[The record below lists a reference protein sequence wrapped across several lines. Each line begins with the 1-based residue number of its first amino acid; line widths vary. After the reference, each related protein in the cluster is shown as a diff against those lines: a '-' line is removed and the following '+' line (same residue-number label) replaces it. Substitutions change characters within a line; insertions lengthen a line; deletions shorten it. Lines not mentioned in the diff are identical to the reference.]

1 MKLKVGLI
9 DYSTCCFEVLMQKT
23 TSIIFILLCFL
34 SSCSFES
41 KTEFPAFD
49 KEIRVDGEQSDTE
62 LLINMGWIDCV
73 DTFLVMTHVA
83 QNDFCHVYSI
93 PSGMKKIHTWGSLGN
108 GPGEFLQPIITYAH
122 ENTFGLNDVNI
133 QMLAVMSLKGNGN
146 AIEIEELSRK
156 KTPYKRVQGELNPAD
171 YNFVRLDEQH
181 FVSLLCGKDG
191 SFFSLLDA
199 NLQPL
204 QRFGESPVGNK
215 ISVQSSRMNLKG
227 YLSVHDGHM
236 VFAPSKLP
244 YLAKYHLEN
253 GTMVKGWNFYF
264 DRSFYECKDYNLLFS
279 KARSFGQ
286 VLDLAMDDQ
295 YIYIL
300 YLDQLLSEYD
310 YNDPQKSMANKV
322 LVFNYSGV
330 PIAKL
335 ILDKR
340 IYQMALCTKLHK
352 IIGLG
357 NLPEPAFVSFDVV
370 F

>member
-1 MKLKVGLI
+1 
-9 DYSTCCFEVLMQKT
+9 
-23 TSIIFILLCFL
+23 
-34 SSCSFES
+34 
-41 KTEFPAFD
+41 
-49 KEIRVDGEQSDTE
+49 
-62 LLINMGWIDCV
+62 
-73 DTFLVMTHVA
+73 
-83 QNDFCHVYSI
+83 
-93 PSGMKKIHTWGSLGN
+93 
-108 GPGEFLQPIITYAH
+108 
-122 ENTFGLNDVNI
+122 
-133 QMLAVMSLKGNGN
+133 
-146 AIEIEELSRK
+146 
-156 KTPYKRVQGELNPAD
+156 
-171 YNFVRLDEQH
+171 
-181 FVSLLCGKDG
+181 
-191 SFFSLLDA
+191 
-199 NLQPL
+199 
-204 QRFGESPVGNK
+204 
-215 ISVQSSRMNLKG
+215 MNLKG
-227 YLSVHDGHM
+227 YLSAHDGHM

-253 GTMVKGWNFYF
+253 GTMVKDWNFYF
-264 DRSFYECKDYNLLFS
+264 VRSFYECKDYNLLFS

>member
-1 MKLKVGLI
+1 MLLKLK
-9 DYSTCCFEVLMQKT
+9 
-23 TSIIFILLCFL
+23 
-34 SSCSFES
+34 SCPE
-41 KTEFPAFD
+41 K
-49 KEIRVDGEQSDTE
+49 K
-62 LLINMGWIDCV
+62 LLISVCKV
-73 DTFLVMTHVA
+73 S
-83 QNDFCHVYSI
+83 SI
-93 PSGMKKIHTWGSLGN
+93 
-108 GPGEFLQPIITYAH
+108 LQIIISYDWM
-122 ENTFGLNDVNI
+122 NSI
-133 QMLAVMSLKGNGN
+133 
-146 AIEIEELSRK
+146 LS
-156 KTPYKRVQGELNPAD
+156 PYCAERTV
-171 YNFVRLDEQH
+171 V
-181 FVSLLCGKDG
+181 
-191 SFFSLLDA
+191 SLLDA

-227 YLSVHDGHM
+227 YLSAHDGHM

-244 YLAKYHLEN
+244 YLAKYHLED
-253 GTMVKGWNFYF
+253 GTMVKDWNFYF

-340 IYQMALCTKLHK
+340 IYQMALCTKFHK
-352 IIGLG
+352 IIWIGILTDT
-357 NLPEPAFVSFDVV
+357 AFVSFDFV